1 MILGFTLGLVVA
13 VPVTVFVASLD
24 AEPDG
29 DAVPVL
35 LDDIVLVEL
44 TEAVPVFE
52 LVVVAVGVRVFRI
65 VFDLRGDFVPLGLAD
80 CVLDAAVERV
90 IDPHAVVVLD

>member
-52 LVVVAVGVRVFRI
+52 LVVVAVDVRVFRI